1 MKESMKTHTP
11 PLQEKT
17 LRFHFSNGVMK
28 GKEYDHTFH
37 KDGTVEWGPPGGKM
51 SRNGN
56 AAITR
61 VSDSV
66 YVASYMSD
74 KGYTLTTTFDIDT
87 GKLVSFAS
95 DGKEWSKQEGTVT
108 VQ

>member
-1 MKESMKTHTP
+1 MNESMKTHTP
-11 PLQEKT
+11 SLQDKT

-37 KDGTVEWGPPGGKM
+37 KDGTVEWGPAGGKM

-66 YVASYMSD
+66 YVASYMSE

>member
-1 MKESMKTHTP
+1 MKEPMAS
-11 PLQEKT
+11 LQDKT

-28 GKEYDHTFH
+28 DKDFDHTFH
-37 KDGTVEWGPPGGKM
+37 KDGTVEWGPAGGKK
-51 SRNGN
+51 SRNRN

-61 VSDSV
+61 ISDSV

-74 KGYTLTTTFDIDT
+74 QGYTLTSTFDLDT

>member
-1 MKESMKTHTP
+1 MKETNPT
-11 PLQEKT
+11 LQDKT
-17 LRFHFSNGVMK
+17 LRFHFSSGVMK
-28 GKEYDHTFH
+28 GKDFDHTFH
-37 KDGTVEWGPPGGKM
+37 KDGTVEWGPPGGKT

-61 VSDSV
+61 ISDSV
-66 YVASYMSD
+66 YVASYMSAT
-74 KGYTLTTTFDIDT
+74 GHTLTSTFDIST